1 MEWLAF
7 SSSLKFLFFYRA
19 EMNKLFTS
27 LSIFL
32 ISALLISCGGGGSSS
47 SNTSSEPSQNN
58 SLALTRVMSYQ
69 NEHGVSQ
76 VFNTHVADLNGD
88 GLEDVI
94 VAGWAVEPDGYTGSV
109 NSKIPVRILIQQFD
123 GSLLDKTV
131 QLLGATNSMIFG
143 AQRIIVEDFD
153 ADGRPDIFFS
163 GFQDVPSQTAT
174 SVIFWNEG
182 SSFTRADFPELVWA
196 HATCSGDL
204 RGNGRKDLV
213 MGAEG
218 GRPNSIYLNNGNR
231 TFTLNSSLISAHVSA
246 AGACSVIKDPITG
259 NVGIVTTN
267 YVGFNSFSAI
277 LHVFDNQLNLLS
289 SVGLPGS
296 EEVGVAYNLVHDL
309 VNIMQIDLNNDGR
322 LDLVITDNGDFRLS
336 RPVGSFL
343 ALINEGN
350 LTFSN
355 QTSTYFPTQTND
367 YIFGYFSNS
376 FELNGYKTFFVNNA
390 NPSFAASTFWQ
401 LSSGKFQKY
410 LSSDF
415 NAAIG
420 RYTYPTVYRT
430 RENRFN
436 LLLIDGS
443 TYPSFTFYAKSLN

>member
-1 MEWLAF
+1 
-7 SSSLKFLFFYRA
+7 
-19 EMNKLFTS
+19 MNKLFS
-27 LSIFL
+27 FLSIFL
-32 ISALLISCGGGGSSS
+32 ISALLISCGGGGGSSP
-47 SNTSSEPSQNN
+47 SNTNSEPSQNN

-76 VFNTHVADLNGD
+76 VFNTYVADLNAD

-109 NSKIPVRILIQQFD
+109 NAKIPVRILIQQFD

-131 QLLGATNSMIFG
+131 QLIGATNSMIFG

-153 ADGRPDIFFS
+153 ADGRPDIFFG
-163 GFQDVPSQTAT
+163 GFQDVPSHPAT

-196 HATCSGDL
+196 HAACSGDL

-213 MGAEG
+213 MGA
-218 GRPNSIYLNNGNR
+218 GRDTPNSIYLNNGNR
-231 TFTLNSSLISAHVSA
+231 TFTLNSSLITAHVSA
-246 AGACSVIKDPITG
+246 GGACSVIKDPITG

-267 YVGFNSFSAI
+267 YVGFNGFSAI
-277 LHVFDNQLNLLS
+277 LHVFDNQLNLLR

-296 EEVGVAYNLVHDL
+296 EEVGIAYNLVHDL

-322 LDLVITDNGDFRLS
+322 LDLVMTDNGDFRLS

-350 LTFSN
+350 LTFSDH
-355 QTSTYFPTQTND
+355 TSTYFPTQTND
-367 YIFGYFSNS
+367 HIFGYFSNV

-390 NPSFAASTFWQ
+390 NPSFAASTFWR
-401 LSSGKFQKY
+401 LRSGKFEKY
-410 LSSDF
+410 LSPELTI
-415 NAAIG
+415 AIG
-420 RYTYPTVYRT
+420 GYTYPTVYRT
-430 RENRFN
+430 RESRFN